1 MDKINA
7 IVKKLIMNVMILG
20 LGILVSCSKAP
31 DFITVTSPDG
41 KIKLVVDL
49 KDSVSYSIVHE
60 GEVLVSPS
68 ALAMKF
74 EGGRMLGVGEA
85 SYKVKIGSAS
95 ESVDGPFY
103 RQNKISAEWN
113 YARVDYAD
121 WTLEFRVYNEGV
133 AWRFET
139 EFESDAVVLDETAQF
154 VFPEDPMAWVPYS
167 RGKDLIANSYQS
179 QYTYEKVS
187 RFGSQSNLTFLP
199 VAVKNKSGKT
209 LLICESDLRS
219 YPGMFLEG
227 MEGGYSATFAKLPDS
242 TYITPTRCQLK
253 IATRQDVIART
264 EGTRSYPW
272 RIVAVAENDIQLPIN
287 DLVYLLGEPRKV
299 GDVSWIKPGLVS
311 WEWWN
316 DCGLTNINFKPGV
329 NTETYKA
336 YIDFAA
342 RFNIP
347 YIIIDEGWSAK
358 DDIMVIKEAVDLKGL
373 IAYGAERNVGI
384 IIWAVANVLDDKLGE
399 ACAFY
404 SQMGVKGFKVDFFD
418 RDDQRCVDMV
428 YRLAEA
434 AGTYHLMLDLH
445 GIYKPTGLNRTYP
458 HIVNFEGVFGL
469 EEVKWSNPDMPLYD
483 VTFPYIRQVQGPV
496 DYTQGAY
503 INSTKEGFEINYH
516 KPMSQGTRA
525 HQVATYV
532 VFDSPLAM
540 LCDTP
545 SHYLADVPCTEFI
558 TSIPTVFE
566 QTHIIAGQIGEYIV
580 TTREKDGKWYVG
592 ALTNWDEREV
602 IINLSFLEKG
612 KQYTAKLLADAADS
626 SVKPEKYKIST
637 IDVDSASEILV
648 KLAKGGGAALIIEAK

>member
-95 ESVDGPFY
+95 ESVDAPFY

-272 RIVAVAENDIQLPIN
+272 RIVAVAENDIQLPTN

-384 IIWAVANVLDDKLGE
+384 IIWAVANVLDDKLEE

-516 KPMSQGTRA
+516 KPMSQGTRT

-532 VFDSPLAM
+532 VFDSPLTM

-626 SVKPEKYKIST
+626 SVKLEKYKIST

>member
-20 LGILVSCSKAP
+20 LGILASCSKAP

-95 ESVDGPFY
+95 ESVDAPFY

>member
-95 ESVDGPFY
+95 ESVDAPFY

-242 TYITPTRCQLK
+242 TYIPPPRCHLK
-253 IATRQDVIART
+253 LGTRQDVIART

-272 RIVAVAENDIQLPIN
+272 RIVAVAENDIQLPTN

-299 GDVSWIKPGLVS
+299 GAVSWIKPGLVS

-384 IIWAVANVLDDKLGE
+384 IIWAVANVLDDKLEE

-418 RDDQRCVDMV
+418 SDDQRCVDMV

-532 VFDSPLAM
+532 VFDSPLTM

>member
-95 ESVDGPFY
+95 ESVDAPFY

-167 RGKDLIANSYQS
+167 RGKDLIAHSYQS

-199 VAVKNKSGKT
+199 VAVKNKRGKT

-219 YPGMFLEG
+219 YPGKFLEG
-227 MEGGYSATFAKLPDS
+227 LEGGYSATFAKLPDS

-272 RIVAVAENDIQLPIN
+272 RIVAVAENDIQLPTN

-316 DCGLTNINFKPGV
+316 DCGLTNINFKPGE

-384 IIWAVANVLDDKLGE
+384 IIWAVADVLDDKLEE

-404 SQMGVKGFKVDFFD
+404 PQMGVKGFKVDFFD

-532 VFDSPLAM
+532 VFDSPLTM

>member
-49 KDSVSYSIVHE
+49 KDSVSYSIVYE

-95 ESVDGPFY
+95 ESVDAPFY

-384 IIWAVANVLDDKLGE
+384 IIWAVANVLDDKLEE

>member
-95 ESVDGPFY
+95 ESVDAPFY

-299 GDVSWIKPGLVS
+299 GDVGWIKPGLVS

-384 IIWAVANVLDDKLGE
+384 IIWAVANVLDDKLEE

>member
-95 ESVDGPFY
+95 ESVDAPFY

-264 EGTRSYPW
+264 EGIRSYPW

>member
-60 GEVLVSPS
+60 GEAHVSPS
-68 ALAMKF
+68 AFPMKL

-95 ESVDGPFY
+95 ESVDAPFY

-272 RIVAVAENDIQLPIN
+272 RIVAVAENDIQLPTN

-384 IIWAVANVLDDKLGE
+384 IIWAVANVLDDKLEE

-532 VFDSPLAM
+532 VFDSPLTM

>member
-95 ESVDGPFY
+95 ESVDAPFY

>member
-74 EGGRMLGVGEA
+74 EGGRILGVGEA

-95 ESVDGPFY
+95 ESVDAPFY
-103 RQNKISAEWN
+103 RQNKISVEWN

-121 WTLEFRVYNEGV
+121 WALEFRVYNEGV

-264 EGTRSYPW
+264 EGIRSYPW
-272 RIVAVAENDIQLPIN
+272 RIVAVAENDIQLPTN

-316 DCGLTNINFKPGV
+316 DCGLTNINFNPGV

-384 IIWAVANVLDDKLGE
+384 IIWAVANVLDDKLEE

>member
-95 ESVDGPFY
+95 ESVDAPFY

-384 IIWAVANVLDDKLGE
+384 IIWAVANVLDDKLEE

-545 SHYLADVPCTEFI
+545 SHYLADVSCTEFI

>member
-95 ESVDGPFY
+95 ESVDAPFY

-179 QYTYEKVS
+179 QYAYEKVS

-264 EGTRSYPW
+264 EGIRSYPW
-272 RIVAVAENDIQLPIN
+272 RIVAVAENDIQLPTN

-384 IIWAVANVLDDKLGE
+384 IIWAVANVLDDKLEE

-532 VFDSPLAM
+532 VFDSPLTM

>member
-95 ESVDGPFY
+95 ESVDAPFY

-272 RIVAVAENDIQLPIN
+272 RIVAVAENDIQLPTN

-384 IIWAVANVLDDKLGE
+384 IIWAVANVLDDKLEE

-525 HQVATYV
+525 HQVAAYV

>member
-60 GEVLVSPS
+60 GEGLVSPS

-95 ESVDGPFY
+95 ESVDAPFY

-384 IIWAVANVLDDKLGE
+384 IIWAVANVLDDKLEE

>member
-74 EGGRMLGVGEA
+74 EGGRILGVGEA

-95 ESVDGPFY
+95 ESVDAPFY
-103 RQNKISAEWN
+103 RQNKISVEWN

-121 WTLEFRVYNEGV
+121 WALEFRVYNEGV

-167 RGKDLIANSYQS
+167 RGKDQIANSYQS

-264 EGTRSYPW
+264 EGIRSYPW
-272 RIVAVAENDIQLPIN
+272 RIVAVAENDIQLPTN

-384 IIWAVANVLDDKLGE
+384 IIWAVANVLDDKLEE

>member
-95 ESVDGPFY
+95 ESVDAPFY

-272 RIVAVAENDIQLPIN
+272 RIVAVAENDIQLPTN

-384 IIWAVANVLDDKLGE
+384 IIWAVANVLDDKLEE

-503 INSTKEGFEINYH
+503 INSTEEGFEINYH

-532 VFDSPLAM
+532 VFDSPLTM

>member
-74 EGGRMLGVGEA
+74 EGGRILGVGEA

-95 ESVDGPFY
+95 ESVDAPFY
-103 RQNKISAEWN
+103 RQNKISVEWN

-264 EGTRSYPW
+264 EGIRSYPW
-272 RIVAVAENDIQLPIN
+272 RIVAVAENDIQLPTN

-384 IIWAVANVLDDKLGE
+384 IIWAVANVLDDKLEE

>member
-95 ESVDGPFY
+95 ESVDAPFY

-272 RIVAVAENDIQLPIN
+272 RIVAVAENDIQLPTN
-287 DLVYLLGEPRKV
+287 DL
-299 GDVSWIKPGLVS
+299 
-311 WEWWN
+311 
-316 DCGLTNINFKPGV
+316 
-329 NTETYKA
+329 
-336 YIDFAA
+336 
-342 RFNIP
+342 
-347 YIIIDEGWSAK
+347 
-358 DDIMVIKEAVDLKGL
+358 
-373 IAYGAERNVGI
+373 
-384 IIWAVANVLDDKLGE
+384 
-399 ACAFY
+399 
-404 SQMGVKGFKVDFFD
+404 
-418 RDDQRCVDMV
+418 V

-532 VFDSPLAM
+532 VFDSPLTM

>member
-74 EGGRMLGVGEA
+74 EGGRILGVGEA

-95 ESVDGPFY
+95 ESVDAPFY
-103 RQNKISAEWN
+103 RQNKISVEWN

-121 WTLEFRVYNEGV
+121 WALEFRVYNEGV

-219 YPGMFLEG
+219 YPDMFLEG

-264 EGTRSYPW
+264 EGIRSYPW
-272 RIVAVAENDIQLPIN
+272 RIVAVAENDIQLPTN

-384 IIWAVANVLDDKLGE
+384 IIWAVANVLDDKLEE

>member
-95 ESVDGPFY
+95 ESVDAPFY

-384 IIWAVANVLDDKLGE
+384 IIWAVANVLDDKLEE

-545 SHYLADVPCTEFI
+545 SHYLADVPCTELI

>member
-95 ESVDGPFY
+95 ESVDAPFY

-113 YARVDYAD
+113 YACVDYAD

-272 RIVAVAENDIQLPIN
+272 RIDAVAENDIQLPTN

-384 IIWAVANVLDDKLGE
+384 IIWAVANVLDDKLEE

-532 VFDSPLAM
+532 VFDSPLTM

>member
-95 ESVDGPFY
+95 ESVDAPFY

-272 RIVAVAENDIQLPIN
+272 RIVAVAENDIQLPTN

-358 DDIMVIKEAVDLKGL
+358 DDTMVIKEAVDLKGL

-384 IIWAVANVLDDKLGE
+384 IIWAVANVLDDKLEE

-525 HQVATYV
+525 HQW
-532 VFDSPLAM
+532 PLM
-540 LCDTP
+540 
-545 SHYLADVPCTEFI
+545 
-558 TSIPTVFE
+558 
-566 QTHIIAGQIGEYIV
+566 
-580 TTREKDGKWYVG
+580 
-592 ALTNWDEREV
+592 
-602 IINLSFLEKG
+602 
-612 KQYTAKLLADAADS
+612 
-626 SVKPEKYKIST
+626 
-637 IDVDSASEILV
+637 
-648 KLAKGGGAALIIEAK
+648 

>member
-1 MDKINA
+1 M
-7 IVKKLIMNVMILG
+7 
-20 LGILVSCSKAP
+20 
-31 DFITVTSPDG
+31 
-41 KIKLVVDL
+41 
-49 KDSVSYSIVHE
+49 
-60 GEVLVSPS
+60 
-68 ALAMKF
+68 
-74 EGGRMLGVGEA
+74 
-85 SYKVKIGSAS
+85 
-95 ESVDGPFY
+95 
-103 RQNKISAEWN
+103 
-113 YARVDYAD
+113 
-121 WTLEFRVYNEGV
+121 
-133 AWRFET
+133 
-139 EFESDAVVLDETAQF
+139 
-154 VFPEDPMAWVPYS
+154 
-167 RGKDLIANSYQS
+167 
-179 QYTYEKVS
+179 
-187 RFGSQSNLTFLP
+187 
-199 VAVKNKSGKT
+199 
-209 LLICESDLRS
+209 
-219 YPGMFLEG
+219 
-227 MEGGYSATFAKLPDS
+227 
-242 TYITPTRCQLK
+242 
-253 IATRQDVIART
+253 
-264 EGTRSYPW
+264 
-272 RIVAVAENDIQLPIN
+272 
-287 DLVYLLGEPRKV
+287 
-299 GDVSWIKPGLVS
+299 SWIKPGLVS

-384 IIWAVANVLDDKLGE
+384 IIWAVANVLDDKLEE

-525 HQVATYV
+525 HQW
-532 VFDSPLAM
+532 PLM
-540 LCDTP
+540 
-545 SHYLADVPCTEFI
+545 
-558 TSIPTVFE
+558 
-566 QTHIIAGQIGEYIV
+566 
-580 TTREKDGKWYVG
+580 
-592 ALTNWDEREV
+592 
-602 IINLSFLEKG
+602 
-612 KQYTAKLLADAADS
+612 
-626 SVKPEKYKIST
+626 
-637 IDVDSASEILV
+637 
-648 KLAKGGGAALIIEAK
+648 

>member
-1 MDKINA
+1 
-7 IVKKLIMNVMILG
+7 
-20 LGILVSCSKAP
+20 
-31 DFITVTSPDG
+31 
-41 KIKLVVDL
+41 
-49 KDSVSYSIVHE
+49 
-60 GEVLVSPS
+60 
-68 ALAMKF
+68 
-74 EGGRMLGVGEA
+74 
-85 SYKVKIGSAS
+85 
-95 ESVDGPFY
+95 
-103 RQNKISAEWN
+103 
-113 YARVDYAD
+113 
-121 WTLEFRVYNEGV
+121 
-133 AWRFET
+133 
-139 EFESDAVVLDETAQF
+139 
-154 VFPEDPMAWVPYS
+154 
-167 RGKDLIANSYQS
+167 
-179 QYTYEKVS
+179 
-187 RFGSQSNLTFLP
+187 
-199 VAVKNKSGKT
+199 
-209 LLICESDLRS
+209 
-219 YPGMFLEG
+219 MFLEG

-272 RIVAVAENDIQLPIN
+272 RIVAVAENDIQLPTN

-384 IIWAVANVLDDKLGE
+384 IIWAVANVLDDKLEE

-516 KPMSQGTRA
+516 KPMRQGTRA

-532 VFDSPLAM
+532 VFDSPLTM

>member
-95 ESVDGPFY
+95 ESVDAPFY

-272 RIVAVAENDIQLPIN
+272 RIVAVAENDIQLPTN

-316 DCGLTNINFKPGV
+316 DWGLYGVDFKAGI
-329 NTETYKA
+329 NTETYKY
-336 YIDFAA
+336 YIDFASE
-342 RFNIP
+342 NGIE
-347 YIIIDEGWSAK
+347 YVILDEGWATK
-358 DDIMVIKEAVDLKGL
+358 GKCDLFDVVPEIDLQTIVDHGRRKGVDIILWAGYLAMELNLEKVVSHYADM
-373 IAYGAERNVGI
+373 GI
-384 IIWAVANVLDDKLGE
+384 
-399 ACAFY
+399 
-404 SQMGVKGFKVDFFD
+404 KGFKIDFLN
-418 RDDQRCVDMV
+418 RDDQEMIAFMYRTAKVCAAHKMLVDF
-428 YRLAEA
+428 
-434 AGTYHLMLDLH
+434 H
-445 GIYKPTGLNRTYP
+445 GCPKPTGMQRTYP
-458 HIVNFEGVFGL
+458 NVVNYEAVFGL
-469 EEVKWSNPDMPLYD
+469 EQLKWSKPDVDMVAYD
-483 VTFPYIRQVQGPV
+483 VLLPYIRMVAGPM
-496 DYTQGAY
+496 DYTQGAMR
-503 INSTKEGFEINYH
+503 NSVKGGYFPNRSN
-516 KPMSQGTRA
+516 PMSQGTRC
-525 HQVATYV
+525 HQLAEYV
-532 VFDSPLAM
+532 VFDSPLNM
-540 LCDTP
+540 LCDSP
-545 SHYLADVPCTEFI
+545 SNYMREQECIRFI
-558 TSIPTVFE
+558 SRIPTVWDDIFVLD
-566 QTHIIAGQIGEYIV
+566 GKVGEYIV
-580 TTREKDGKWYVG
+580 VARRKGDDWYIGVLGNWNARE
-592 ALTNWDEREV
+592 LT
-602 IINLSFLEKG
+602 
-612 KQYTAKLLADAADS
+612 
-626 SVKPEKYKIST
+626 
-637 IDVDSASEILV
+637 V
-648 KLAKGGGAALIIEAK
+648 KLPDDCIGKRIEIFSDGINAHRSAQDYRKTSGILEQNEIVIRLAPGGGWVACIQ

>member
-1 MDKINA
+1 
-7 IVKKLIMNVMILG
+7 
-20 LGILVSCSKAP
+20 
-31 DFITVTSPDG
+31 
-41 KIKLVVDL
+41 
-49 KDSVSYSIVHE
+49 
-60 GEVLVSPS
+60 
-68 ALAMKF
+68 MKF

-95 ESVDGPFY
+95 ESVDAPFY

>member
-74 EGGRMLGVGEA
+74 EGGRILGVGEA

-95 ESVDGPFY
+95 ESVDAPFY
-103 RQNKISAEWN
+103 RQNKISVEWN

-264 EGTRSYPW
+264 EGIRSYPW
-272 RIVAVAENDIQLPIN
+272 RIVAVAENDIQLPTN

-384 IIWAVANVLDDKLGE
+384 IIWAVANVLDDKLEE

-532 VFDSPLAM
+532 VFDSPLTM

>member
-1 MDKINA
+1 
-7 IVKKLIMNVMILG
+7 MNVMILG

-95 ESVDGPFY
+95 ESVDAPFY

-648 KLAKGGGAALIIEAK
+648 KLAKGGGAAFIIEAK

>member
-20 LGILVSCSKAP
+20 LGILASCSKAP

-95 ESVDGPFY
+95 ESVDAPFY
-103 RQNKISAEWN
+103 RQNKISVEWN

-121 WTLEFRVYNEGV
+121 WALEFRVYNEGV

-264 EGTRSYPW
+264 EGIRSYPW
-272 RIVAVAENDIQLPIN
+272 RIVAVAENDIQLPTN

-299 GDVSWIKPGLVS
+299 GDVSWIKPRLVS

-384 IIWAVANVLDDKLGE
+384 IIWAVANVLDDKLEE

>member
-1 MDKINA
+1 MDKINVIIKELA
-7 IVKKLIMNVMILG
+7 LSVMILG
-20 LGILVSCSKAP
+20 LGALVSCSKAP
-31 DFITVTSPDG
+31 KTIAVVSPDG

-49 KDSVSYSIVHE
+49 KDSVSYSIAHE

-68 ALAMKF
+68 ALAMEF
-74 EGGRMLGVGEA
+74 ENGRTLGVGKT
-85 SYKVKIGSAS
+85 SCKVETGSAS
-95 ESVDGPFY
+95 ESVDAPFY
-103 RQNKISAEWN
+103 RQNKIRAEWN
-113 YARVDYAD
+113 YARMVYSD
-121 WTLEFRVYNEGV
+121 WALEFRVYNEGV

-139 EFESDAVVLDETAQF
+139 EFESDAVVRNETAQF
-154 VFPEDPMAWVPYS
+154 VFPDDPMAWIPYS
-167 RGKDLIANSYQS
+167 RGEDLFANSYQS

-187 RFGSQSNLTFLP
+187 EFGSQSGLTLLP
-199 VAVKNKSGKT
+199 VAVKNKSGKS

-227 MEGGYSATFAKLPDS
+227 MKGGYSATFAHLPDS
-242 TYITPTRCQLK
+242 TYITPARCQLK

-264 EGTRSYPW
+264 EGVRSYPW
-272 RIVAVAENDIQLPIN
+272 RIVAVGLNDIQLPTN
-287 DLVYLLGEPRKV
+287 DLVYLLAEPKKIE
-299 GDVSWIKPGLVS
+299 DVSWIKPGLVS

-316 DCGLTNINFKPGV
+316 GCGLTDINFKPGV

-342 RFNIP
+342 KFKIP

-358 DDIMVIKEAVDLKGL
+358 DDIMVVKDAVDLKGL
-373 IAYGAERNVGI
+373 VAYGGERNVGI
-384 IIWAVANVLDDKLGE
+384 IVWAVANVLDNKLEE
-399 ACAFY
+399 ACAYY
-404 SQMGVKGFKVDFFD
+404 SRMGVKGFKVDFFD
-418 RDDQRCVDMV
+418 RDDQNCVDMV
-428 YRLAEA
+428 YRLAEV

-525 HQVATYV
+525 HQVASYV

-540 LCDTP
+540 LCDSP
-545 SHYLADVPCTEFI
+545 SRYLGDIPCTEFV

-566 QTHIIAGQIGEYIV
+566 KTHIVAGQIGEYIV
-580 TTREKDGKWYVG
+580 TAREKDGKWYVG
-592 ALTNWDEREV
+592 AMTNWDEREV
-602 IINLSFLEKG
+602 NVNFSFLEEG
-612 KQYTAKLLADAADS
+612 KQYTATLLADAVGS
-626 SVKPEKYKIST
+626 SVKPVTYKIST
-637 IDVDSASEILV
+637 IDVDAASEIAV

>member
-95 ESVDGPFY
+95 ESVDAPFY

-113 YARVDYAD
+113 YACVDYAD

-272 RIVAVAENDIQLPIN
+272 RIVAVAENDIQLPTN

-384 IIWAVANVLDDKLGE
+384 IIWAVANVLDDKLEE

-532 VFDSPLAM
+532 VFDSPLTM

>member
-74 EGGRMLGVGEA
+74 EGGRILGVGEA

-95 ESVDGPFY
+95 ESVDAPFY

-187 RFGSQSNLTFLP
+187 GFGSQSNLTFLP

-264 EGTRSYPW
+264 EGTRFYPW
-272 RIVAVAENDIQLPIN
+272 RIVAVAENDIQLPTN

-384 IIWAVANVLDDKLGE
+384 IIWAVANVLDDKLEE

-418 RDDQRCVDMV
+418 RDDQGCVDMV

-532 VFDSPLAM
+532 VFDSPLTM

-566 QTHIIAGQIGEYIV
+566 QTHIIAGQIGEYII